1 MGFPQNFK
9 GAHNVPVQELP
20 STVCLS
26 RFFGSVLNI
35 LAGNFRTP
43 PSHLR
48 KTQFFMDFFQKMESM
63 ETISRLRS

>member
-26 RFFGSVLNI
+26 RFFGSVLN
-35 LAGNFRTP
+35 LLDGKFRAK
-43 PSHLR
+43 SSKLS
-48 KTQFFMDFFQKMESM
+48 KTQFFMDFFKKMESM